1 MANEWTDA
9 EIGTLRRLIKKAE
22 QDPEFTK
29 DDIQALR
36 QIADAFK
43 FLRAF
48 GRFAKWIIATLAALA
63 VALGAWE
70 TVAAK
75 VRAWLGS

>member
-1 MANEWTDA
+1 MADWTDA

-22 QDPEFTK
+22 TDPEFTK

-43 FLRAF
+43 GMRAF
-48 GRFAKWIIATLAALA
+48 GRFAKWLIFLLAAMAGA
-63 VALGAWE
+63 VTAWE

-75 VRAWLGS
+75 VRTWLGS

>member
-1 MANEWTDA
+1 VADWTEA
-9 EIGTLRRLIKKAE
+9 EIGALRRLIKKAE
-22 QDPEFTK
+22 ADPEFSQ

-43 FLRAF
+43 GLRAF
-48 GRFAKWIIATLAALA
+48 GRFAKWVIFVLAAIAGA
-63 VALGAWE
+63 VTAWE

-75 VRAWLGS
+75 VRQWLGS

>member
-1 MANEWTDA
+1 MVDWTDA

-22 QDPEFTK
+22 ADPEFSK

-43 FLRAF
+43 GLRAF
-48 GRFAKWIIATLAALA
+48 GRFAKWVIFVLAAIAGA
-63 VALGAWE
+63 VTAWE

-75 VRAWLGS
+75 VRTWLGS